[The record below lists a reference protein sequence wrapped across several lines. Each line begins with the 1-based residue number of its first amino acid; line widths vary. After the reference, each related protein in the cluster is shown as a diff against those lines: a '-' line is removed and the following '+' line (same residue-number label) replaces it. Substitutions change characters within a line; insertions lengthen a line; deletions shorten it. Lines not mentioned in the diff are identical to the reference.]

1 MERRPYVSSL
11 IFYVV
16 VLAGAA
22 AFAGVAF
29 NLSKARP
36 SICGANNGAKVT
48 DRVKVITSTDPLLV
62 VNKPGCYVYVP
73 VDGAPPAVGERLTI
87 RGSIKNGKL
96 DGTYRRTYLDYD
108 SESSPRLKKRFLR
121 IEEPLQETVPGYYAI
136 TNLSLRVDE
145 LDVRAVRNAL
155 QHGSVVYAIIEW
167 DQGIV
172 YSMTLV
178 NETEFNRAMNARY
191 NTHPY
196 TRRGAPAHTSGPM
209 RYKAP

>member
-1 MERRPYVSSL
+1 MERKPLSALMVCAVALVS
-11 IFYVV
+11 
-16 VLAGAA
+16 GAV
-22 AFAGVAF
+22 FADVAF
-29 NLSKARP
+29 NLTKARP

-62 VNKPGCYVYVP
+62 VNKRGCYVSVP
-73 VDGAPPAVGERLTI
+73 VDGAPPAVGAWLAI
-87 RGSIKNGKL
+87 RGSIKNGEL
-96 DGTYRRTYLDYD
+96 DGTYHRTYLDYD

-121 IEEPLQETVPGYYAI
+121 IEEPLQETAPGYYAI